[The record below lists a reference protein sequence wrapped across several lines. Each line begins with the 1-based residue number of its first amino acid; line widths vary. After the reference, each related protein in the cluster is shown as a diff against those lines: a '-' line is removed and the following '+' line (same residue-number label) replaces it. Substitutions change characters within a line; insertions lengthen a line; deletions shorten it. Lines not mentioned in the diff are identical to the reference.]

1 VALLAACE
9 LAARR
14 LEVGPEVPRKLAH
27 LSCGILAAFLPV
39 FVSFAS
45 IVVVAVLFVPFMLAS
60 RKLGIFPAVH
70 NVERTTLGE
79 VYFPLGVGLAA
90 ALVPVAVPYT
100 YGVLV
105 MALSDAFASLAGGR
119 WGGREYSVGRAHKT
133 VLGSSVFF
141 LTTVALTVAAMV
153 VMGRAGPASL
163 ALGLGASV
171 VLTVLE
177 GVLAGGIDNVVL
189 PVAGAALLVL
199 VA

>member
-1 VALLAACE
+1 M
-9 LAARR
+9 
-14 LEVGPEVPRKLAH
+14 
-27 LSCGILAAFLPV
+27 FL
-39 FVSFAS
+39 SFAS
-45 IVVVAVLFVPFMLAS
+45 IVVVAVLFVPFMLTS

-90 ALVPVAVPYT
+90 ALVPMAVPYS

-119 WGGREYSVGRAHKT
+119 WGRREYSVGRAHKT
-133 VLGSSVFF
+133 VLGSGVFF
-141 LTTVALTVAAMV
+141 LTTLVLTAGALVIW
-153 VMGRAGPASL
+153 GRVSPGSM
-163 ALGLGASV
+163 ALGLGAVV

-177 GVLAGGIDNVVL
+177 GVLAGGIDNVLL

-199 VA
+199 AT